1 MQLPN
6 PNVILSFVS
15 MYSKQQLPKSYLK
28 FTIHYPLYKCS
39 PKFAWQPGCYYLLVW
54 PWAHHRGDWQ
64 LSGIY
69 KNICDFVKV

>member
-28 FTIHYPLYKCS
+28 FTIHYPLYKYS
-39 PKFAWQPGCYYLLVW
+39 PKFA
-54 PWAHHRGDWQ
+54 
-64 LSGIY
+64 
-69 KNICDFVKV
+69 